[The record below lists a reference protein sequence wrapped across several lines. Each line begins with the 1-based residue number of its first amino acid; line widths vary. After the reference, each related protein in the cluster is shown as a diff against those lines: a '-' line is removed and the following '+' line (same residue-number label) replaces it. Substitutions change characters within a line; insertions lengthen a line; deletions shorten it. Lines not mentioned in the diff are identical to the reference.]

1 MDNYHFTVSDQEMN
15 LLMTAVQC
23 AMIEAAYQG
32 NEEMMNAYNGM
43 FNKLISVVE
52 GRA

>member
-15 LLMTAVQC
+15 LLMTAIQC
-23 AMIEAAYQG
+23 AMVEASYQG
-32 NEEMMNAYNGM
+32 NEYMVDAYEGI
-43 FNKLISVVE
+43 FDKLISIVE

>member
-23 AMIEAAYQG
+23 AMVEASYL
-32 NEEMMNAYNGM
+32 NMEEMMDAYDGM
-43 FNKLISVVE
+43 FNKLVRVVE

>member
-15 LLMTAVQC
+15 LLMTAIQC
-23 AMIEAAYQG
+23 AMLEASYQG
-32 NEEMMNAYNGM
+32 NEDMMDGM
-43 FNKLISVVE
+43 FNKLVRVVE